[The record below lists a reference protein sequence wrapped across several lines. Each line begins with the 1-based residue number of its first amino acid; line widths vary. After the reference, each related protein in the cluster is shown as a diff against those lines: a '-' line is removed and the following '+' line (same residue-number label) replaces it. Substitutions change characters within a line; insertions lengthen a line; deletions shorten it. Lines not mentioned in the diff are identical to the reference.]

1 MLVHALTAALAMEG
15 GRRLTGEGEGNPPL
29 QSGPATILDLRTTL
43 PDAPHKNMNAGS
55 DYLRSIVGNRTRGYV
70 VMKGPH
76 IVADYYKQANYKG
89 DGGAM
94 AMGGGPDVS
103 DENDVQNIYSVTKT
117 FLSTLVGIAL
127 TKGLT
132 TLETTLGELFEPF
145 LGTWPDGSGSK
156 GSWSQVNGNE
166 IVKAMTVR
174 HIISFSGGF
183 MSIPG
188 ACTQGDSG
196 TAQDTLVNTLNWPGV
211 SADLVGDLEYQCNG
225 AANSWTFYAITGQTP
240 IEYARTELFPH
251 LGITRHVDWLP
262 EYGVEKIN
270 EGGKGL
276 QLSPLEFAK
285 LGMLYKQKG
294 IPYPGAEP
302 LISRYFVDQS
312 AANQLVQP
320 LQDDQPYEAGACVN
334 MRPYYAGYSYNQW
347 LYRSP
352 GSGMHENFVQCAIGH
367 NGQYICIFP
376 NTDIMFTTTKNHP
389 FPPSVWPHD
398 YRQSCDLVEAVLF
411 GLNDKPLDFDPPAGP
426 CADWCTKFSASDPMC
441 TGCAHEEMCDSWCNA
456 YTCHSSVPFFARHC
470 GGCEA
475 CAEERRKA

>member
-1 MLVHALTAALAMEG
+1 MEG

-29 QSGPATILDLRTTL
+29 QSGPATILDLRLPL
-43 PDAPHKNMNAGS
+43 PDAAHKNMNAGS

-70 VMKGPH
+70 VMKGPE
-76 IVADYYKQANYKG
+76 IVADYYAQANYKG

-94 AMGGGPDVS
+94 AMTGGPDVS
-103 DENDVQNIYSVTKT
+103 VENDVQNLYSVTKT

-127 TKGLT
+127 NKGLT

-145 LGTWPDGSGSK
+145 LGTWPDGTGSK
-156 GSWSQVNGNE
+156 GSWSEVNGNE

-240 IEYARTELFPH
+240 VEYARTELFPH

-276 QLSPLEFAK
+276 QLSPLEIAK

-294 IPYPGAEP
+294 VPYPGSP
-302 LISRYFVDQS
+302 PIISRYFVDQS
-312 AANQLVQP
+312 ATNQLVQI
-320 LQDDQPYEAGACVN
+320 LRDDQPYEAGACVN
-334 MRPYYAGYSYNQW
+334 MRPYYAGYTYNQW
-347 LYRSP
+347 IYRAP
-352 GSGMHENFVQCAIGH
+352 GAGMHENFVQCAIGH
-367 NGQYICIFP
+367 NGQYICIWP
-376 NTDIMFTTTKNHP
+376 NMDIMFTTTKNHP

-398 YRQSCDLVEAVLF
+398 YRQSCDLVEALQF

-441 TGCAHEEMCDSWCNA
+441 TGCKHEEMCDSWCNA

-470 GGCEA
+470 GGCET
-475 CAEERRKA
+475 CAEERRKKA